1 VNGPGGSVGCSVTNA
16 IAVDFYGPAVA
27 TAGVGKGYRNVTH
40 RVSWR
45 DDQGFP
51 HTATI
56 KVRPYGGP
64 LISPTWHA

>member
-1 VNGPGGSVGCSVTNA
+1 VLWLKTM
-16 IAVDFYGPAVA
+16 AVDFYGPAVA

-51 HTATI
+51 HTAEIHILPPT
-56 KVRPYGGP
+56 GP
-64 LISPTWHA
+64 AAISPTWHA

>member
-1 VNGPGGSVGCSVTNA
+1 MLWLKTM
-16 IAVDFYGPAVA
+16 AVDFYGPAVA
-27 TAGVGKGYRNVTH
+27 TAGVGNGYRNVTH

-51 HTATI
+51 HTAEIHIPPATG
-56 KVRPYGGP
+56 PP